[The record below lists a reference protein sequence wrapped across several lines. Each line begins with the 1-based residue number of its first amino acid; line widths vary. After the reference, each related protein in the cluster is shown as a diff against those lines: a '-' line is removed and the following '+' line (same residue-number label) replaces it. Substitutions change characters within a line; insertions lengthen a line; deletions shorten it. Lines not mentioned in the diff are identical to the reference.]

1 MKFLNKEIS
10 GTFATVSGIWTTKP
24 DTIELA
30 SGIPEIGVI
39 TSKSIGIKEWDIP
52 SSNYEK
58 GPSLEPIICEINKG
72 CLRNNVNLRNVGYK
86 RFREEIE
93 EVYHNF
99 PNDKFFLCSIF
110 DREKENLAIIA
121 KSLEDVVDC
130 FELNFSCPHAAEG
143 IGAIGSNKQET
154 SEYTKA
160 VRNATKKPIIVK
172 LTPNVDNIGEIALA
186 AMRAGADGISAI
198 NTYKAD
204 IYYHN
209 TYPVLSR
216 KIGGESGRNIKDIGV
231 KSVREITKKIGRDV
245 PMIVMGGITTAE
257 DIIEYRKAG
266 GNTVIIGLGTV
277 FMGMTTEKRKKYLP
291 ALIYDIKHG
300 TNTADQFVVKDL
312 IMQYNEFK
320 IKDIKKVDDDLRIFY
335 FDKDFSCLPGQ
346 YVFTWI
352 PGIGEKPFSVADNF
366 PLTLAARN
374 VGRFTS
380 ALFDKNKNDVVYI
393 RGPYGQ
399 GIEPLN
405 GSYIVAGGTGA
416 AVALMLARSCNHP
429 KIFLGATSEKQVLF
443 EEEFK
448 MEGTLIKGIDNGE
461 KGEILRMLYLLLNEE
476 IDKNAAFYNIG
487 PSIFMKKAMK
497 IESEYTTLNKIF
509 SSLEIETNC
518 GIGLCGQCSINGYL
532 SCVDGPFFNAEFLM
546 DSKQFQ

>member
-1 MKFLNKEIS
+1 MKFFNKEIS

-24 DTIELA
+24 DTIKLA
-30 SGIPEIGVI
+30 SEIPEIGVI

-58 GPSLEPIICEINKG
+58 GPSLEPIICEIATG
-72 CLRNNVNLRNVGYK
+72 CLRNNVNLRNTGYE

-93 EVYHNF
+93 GVYRNF

-110 DREKENLAIIA
+110 DKEKENLAVIA
-121 KSLEDVVDC
+121 KNLEDVVDG

-143 IGAIGSNKQET
+143 IGAIGSNKEAT

-160 VRNATKKPIIVK
+160 VRNATKKPILVK
-172 LTPNVDNIGEIALA
+172 LTPNVNNIGEIALA
-186 AMRAGADGISAI
+186 AMQAGADGISAI

-204 IYYHN
+204 IHYHN
-209 TYPVLSR
+209 SHPVLSR

-231 KSVREITKKIGRDV
+231 KSVREITKKVGRDV

-266 GNTVIIGLGTV
+266 GNTIIIGLGTV
-277 FMGMTTEKRKKYLP
+277 FMGMTTEKRRKYLP
-291 ALIYDIKHG
+291 ALMYDIKHG

-320 IKDIKKVDDDLRIFY
+320 IKDIKKVDDDLKIFY
-335 FDKDFSCLPGQ
+335 LDKDFSCLPGQ

-352 PGIGEKPFSVADNF
+352 PDAGEKPFSVADTN
-366 PLTLAARN
+366 PLTLAVRN

-380 ALFDKNKNDVVYI
+380 ALFEKKKDDVIYVK
-393 RGPYGQ
+393 GPYGQ
-399 GIEPLN
+399 GIEPVN
-405 GSYIVAGGTGA
+405 SPYIVVGGTGA
-416 AVALMLARSCNHP
+416 AVGLMLARNCNYP
-429 KIFLGATSEKQVLF
+429 KIFLGATSEKQALF
-443 EEEFK
+443 EKEFR
-448 MEGTLIKGIDNGE
+448 EAGTLIKGIDNGE
-461 KGEILRMLYLLLNEE
+461 KGEILRLLYIFLNEE
-476 IDKNAAFYNIG
+476 IDKGKTFYNIG

-497 IESEYTTLNKIF
+497 IEREYTDPKNIY

-532 SCVDGPFFNAEFLM
+532 SCIDGPFFNAEFLM